1 MWTVLTHLFR
11 VRRSSHVPSPLRRPQ
26 QQRLTVSVPPGNTK
40 LGLDGEQQTRF
51 DRRFD
56 RSPGHI
62 DRKRTPLRTCHGLWF
77 AVHATS
83 SGPLWCT
90 GTGLQ
95 LWSVVCGVRG
105 LPFLHIKSY
114 HIISHH
120 TISYGITCTEGHAES
135 HTPIAAMC
143 IRLILRGYTADDVVR
158 VKIRP
163 GGST

>member
-1 MWTVLTHLFR
+1 MCRMLTRGVRRNDFAVWTVLTHLFR
-11 VRRSSHVPSPLRRPQ
+11 VRRSSHVPSPLLRPQ
-26 QQRLTVSVPPGNTK
+26 QQRLTVSVLPGNTK
-40 LGLDGEQQTRF
+40 LGLGGERQTRF

-56 RSPGHI
+56 HSPGHI

-105 LPFLHIKSY
+105 LPFYISY
-114 HIISHH
+114 HIISYH
-120 TISYGITCTEGHAES
+120 ITSLH
-135 HTPIAAMC
+135 P
-143 IRLILRGYTADDVVR
+143 LPYTAILMATVTLFCGADVW
-158 VKIRP
+158 
-163 GGST
+163 

>member
-1 MWTVLTHLFR
+1 MCRMLMRGERRNDFAVWTVLTHLFR

-26 QQRLTVSVPPGNTK
+26 QQHLTVSVPPGNTK
-40 LGLDGEQQTRF
+40 LGLGGERQTRF

-105 LPFLHIKSY
+105 LSFYTSLLRWRAGVCNKDVLWHLRRS
-114 HIISHH
+114 
-120 TISYGITCTEGHAES
+120 TLRVRGI
-135 HTPIAAMC
+135 
-143 IRLILRGYTADDVVR
+143 R
-158 VKIRP
+158 VL
-163 GGST
+163 